1 MKDSLVKD
9 SFVKIVSPNG
19 DYRYGYITEVLEKG
33 YLIGISLYDEGES
46 KIEFDAEEI
55 EKNPSF
61 AGYIADDYTSEL
73 TDIEKRVVT
82 LLAAGL
88 STKLI
93 ADKMFIS
100 PVTVRGHL
108 RTLRIKLHLDD
119 RNQLV
124 AFSEGL
130 NKKLQEKDNA

>member
-1 MKDSLVKD
+1 MKKD

-33 YLIGISLYDEGES
+33 YLIGISLDCEGES
-46 KIEFDAEEI
+46 KIAFDEEEI
-55 EKNPSF
+55 KKNPSF
-61 AGYIADDYTSEL
+61 AGFIATDYTSEL

-82 LLAAGL
+82 LLASGL
-88 STKLI
+88 NTKEI

-108 RTLRIKLHLDD
+108 RTLRIKLHLDN
-119 RNQLV
+119 RIQLV

-130 NKKLQEKDNA
+130 NKKLQEKTNA